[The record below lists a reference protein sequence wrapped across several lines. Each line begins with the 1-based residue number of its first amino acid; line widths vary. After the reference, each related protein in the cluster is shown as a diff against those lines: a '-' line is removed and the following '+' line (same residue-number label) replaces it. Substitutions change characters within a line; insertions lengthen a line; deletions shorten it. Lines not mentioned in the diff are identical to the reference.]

1 LQFHEGSPVHCSFL
15 GARAPIGVI
24 ALNQACYK
32 RWVAMRLDGGIR
44 MDLSSGL
51 MNLVVSRRA
60 TVLVG
65 AALGVLAITQSPE
78 PKRTPKANRD
88 PAKAA

>member
-1 LQFHEGSPVHCSFL
+1 
-15 GARAPIGVI
+15 
-24 ALNQACYK
+24 
-32 RWVAMRLDGGIR
+32 

-88 PAKAA
+88 PAKAT